1 MSEIT
6 TPRLMAAAKE
16 FNIGKDTLVEFLFG
30 KGFSK
35 DDLKPTSK
43 LTEDMYRSLQLEFA
57 GDKVAKIKSDQIDL
71 PKGSGADARKKK
83 DEEEI
88 LFKRETVAAKKV
100 VEEVK
105 QPEPVVVAEA
115 VVVPPVEE
123 PKAPKIEE
131 KAPEIS
137 KIEAPEIEQ
146 PKVYDKI
153 DLSAIDSSTRP
164 KKNVKKKEEPKPE
177 EVVNETPPV
186 VVPEKVVIEEK
197 KVATPVVEE
206 KRPPV
211 IKKEAEE
218 IQTPPIIEDESQA
231 PVIENIRAEKLE
243 GPKIFGKIELPVDS
257 DTRPKPNEEKRK
269 RKRIPIDKK
278 GEPFVAR
285 HQPGGQQG
293 QGQQGQQ
300 STGQPPRRPGQLGI
314 IKRDPAAGPNTPNRG
329 GASAGGGFR
338 RGGNAPQRGGGGAA
352 RREVKEIDKKEIQ
365 DKIRETQAKLAG
377 AGGRGKS
384 LKAKYR
390 REKRQESAD
399 QNPEDM
405 QDNKLQLTEFISV
418 SELANLM
425 DVSYA
430 EVIGKCMGLGLMVS
444 INQRLEA
451 DVIELVASEF
461 GFDVEFIDM
470 DKQAEME
477 EEDEQDNPE
486 ELKPRAPIVTIMGH
500 VDHGKTSLLDYIR
513 SANVVAGEAGG
524 ITQHIGAYE
533 VTLQN
538 GKKIAFL
545 DTPGH
550 EALTAMRARG
560 AKVTDIA
567 IIVVAADD
575 AVMPQTKEAISHAQ
589 AANVPMIFAVNK
601 IDKDGANPKKIYEQ
615 LASMNILVEEWG
627 GKFQSQ
633 ELSAKQGLNVDLL
646 LEKVLLEAELLE
658 LKANPDKEASGTI
671 IEASLD
677 KGRGYVATLLVQNGT
692 LRQGDLMVSGQ
703 NYGRVKAMTNE
714 RNQRMDTAPPST
726 PVQILGLNGAP
737 QAGEKFKIYQDEG
750 EAKEIANKRA
760 QILREQGIRTKK
772 HITLD
777 EIGRRLAL
785 GNFKQLNLII
795 KGDVDGSVEAL
806 SDSLQKLST
815 DEVAINVVLK
825 GVGAITEN
833 DVLLAAASDAV
844 IVGFNCRPSLQ
855 AGRLADNEGVEIKT
869 YSIIYNAI
877 EEIKSAMEG
886 MLEPKIQEKILANVE
901 VREVYKFD
909 KATVAGCFVMDGKI
923 ARNARIRIIRD
934 GIVEYPK
941 GEGASAELASL
952 KRFKDDVKDVPSGME
967 CGLTIKNFNDLKVG
981 DIVEAFEEE
990 EVKRTL

>member
-1 MSEIT
+1 
-6 TPRLMAAAKE
+6 
-16 FNIGKDTLVEFLFG
+16 
-30 KGFSK
+30 
-35 DDLKPTSK
+35 
-43 LTEDMYRSLQLEFA
+43 
-57 GDKVAKIKSDQIDL
+57 
-71 PKGSGADARKKK
+71 
-83 DEEEI
+83 
-88 LFKRETVAAKKV
+88 
-100 VEEVK
+100 
-105 QPEPVVVAEA
+105 
-115 VVVPPVEE
+115 
-123 PKAPKIEE
+123 
-131 KAPEIS
+131 
-137 KIEAPEIEQ
+137 
-146 PKVYDKI
+146 
-153 DLSAIDSSTRP
+153 
-164 KKNVKKKEEPKPE
+164 
-177 EVVNETPPV
+177 
-186 VVPEKVVIEEK
+186 
-197 KVATPVVEE
+197 
-206 KRPPV
+206 
-211 IKKEAEE
+211 
-218 IQTPPIIEDESQA
+218 
-231 PVIENIRAEKLE
+231 
-243 GPKIFGKIELPVDS
+243 
-257 DTRPKPNEEKRK
+257 
-269 RKRIPIDKK
+269 
-278 GEPFVAR
+278 
-285 HQPGGQQG
+285 
-293 QGQQGQQ
+293 
-300 STGQPPRRPGQLGI
+300 
-314 IKRDPAAGPNTPNRG
+314 
-329 GASAGGGFR
+329 
-338 RGGNAPQRGGGGAA
+338 
-352 RREVKEIDKKEIQ
+352 
-365 DKIRETQAKLAG
+365 
-377 AGGRGKS
+377 
-384 LKAKYR
+384 
-390 REKRQESAD
+390 
-399 QNPEDM
+399 M

-425 DVSYA
+425 DVSFA
-430 EVIGKCMGLGLMVS
+430 DVIGKCMGLGIMVS

-451 DVIELVASEF
+451 DVIELVAGEF

-470 DKQAEME
+470 DKQAEMDEE
-477 EEDEQDNPE
+477 EEDDDPE
-486 ELKPRAPIVTIMGH
+486 EQKPRAPIVTIMGH

-533 VTLQN
+533 VTLPN

-550 EALTAMRARG
+550 EAFTAMRARG

-703 NYGRVKAMTNE
+703 YYGRIKAMTNE
-714 RNQRMDTAPPST
+714 RNLRLDMAPPST

-737 QAGEKFKIYQDEG
+737 QAGEKFKVYQDEA